1 MLTNKAT
8 IITNISGAAYIKN
21 PPDARCVMNGS
32 DSAQRHAA
40 NGATGESAKGE
51 VAGSFL
57 LGLVGA
63 FYNLSILP
71 QGGMALKIND
81 IDPIRWYPHSM
92 LIDTLHAI
100 GQTFPASQSIFFR
113 AGINFLRIWYEQGPG
128 KTMIHSGLDWL
139 YAHSESQGY
148 NSVVR
153 GGCRDD
159 IGWSILQSIDEKA
172 GIAVHENV
180 MPLSPDFV
188 RGVFYGGCIL
198 FNDMEYVTV
207 DCDSQPYAP
216 NPLFNRIVITTHF
229 RLRPEN
235 DCQNLD
241 SRINSLSPGSIPDLT
256 PTDIESLVWR
266 YKGIQVKN
274 SLDTVYYNDINVILA
289 NAITESQRISREL
302 ETAKDAAE
310 AANQAKSTFL
320 ANMSHELRTPLTAIL
335 GFARV
340 MTRSRT
346 FPKEHLEN
354 AGIIVRSGEHLL
366 TLINQVLDLS
376 KIEAGRTTLNENSF
390 DLHSLLDDTEDMFR
404 MRAEDRHLQ
413 LTFERTPDVPRYVKT
428 DEVKLRQV
436 LINLLNNAVKFT
448 TEGGIA
454 VRVRGQGSEVRG
466 QRTEESPLSPDPSPL
481 TFEIEDTGP
490 GIAPDE
496 SDRLFEAF
504 AQTKTGRQSQEGTGL
519 GLAIS
524 RKFVHLMG
532 GDIAV
537 KSEPGRGSVFSFFIR
552 AEKAES
558 GDVRTVQPDRTVI
571 ALEPGQPRHRI
582 LIVDDNTINRQLLI
596 RLLSPFGFDLREAEN
611 GKQAVEICGQWQPHL
626 IWMDMRMPVMD
637 GYEATGKIKE
647 TAGGQAAAVIALT
660 ASAFEEEKALVLSA
674 GCDDFL
680 RKPYRETEIFETME
694 KHLGIRFVWEENVPK
709 DRKPE
714 QTDKPL
720 TADDLA
726 ALSPELLSALG
737 QAAILG
743 KVRTIELLIEQI
755 RSSDAP
761 LADALKAL
769 ADDFEYD
776 QILELLTK
784 KG

>member
-1 MLTNKAT
+1 VLINKET
-8 IITNISGAAYIKN
+8 IIANTSGETCSTHS
-21 PPDARCVMNGS
+21 PD
-32 DSAQRHAA
+32 
-40 NGATGESAKGE
+40 ATGESAKGE
-51 VAGSFL
+51 VSGSFL
-57 LGLVGA
+57 LGLVEA

-71 QGGMALKIND
+71 QGGMELKMKD
-81 IDPIRWYPHSM
+81 IAPDLWYPYNM
-92 LIDTLHAI
+92 LIETHRAI
-100 GQTFPASQSIFFR
+100 AQMFPSSESVFFR
-113 AGINFLRIWYEQGPG
+113 AGINFLRIWYEHGPG

-139 YAHSESQGY
+139 YAHNESQGY

-153 GGCRDD
+153 GGCKDE
-159 IGWSILQSIDEKA
+159 IGWSRLLFIDEQA
-172 GIAVHENV
+172 GIAVYDNV
-180 MPLSPDFV
+180 TPLPPDFI

-198 FNDMEYVTV
+198 FNDMEYIAV

-216 NPLFNRIVITTHF
+216 NPSFNRIVITTHF

-241 SRINSLSPGSIPDLT
+241 SRINSLTLGSSPDLT
-256 PTDIESLVWR
+256 PADIESLVWR

-274 SLDTVYYNDINVILA
+274 SLDTAYYNDINVILA
-289 NAITESQRISREL
+289 NAITESQRISGEL
-302 ETAKDAAE
+302 EAARDAAE

-320 ANMSHELRTPLTAIL
+320 ANMSHELRSPLTAIL

-340 MTRSRT
+340 MTRSST

-354 AGIIVRSGEHLL
+354 AGIIIRSGEHLL

-376 KIEAGRTTLNENSF
+376 KIEAGRTTLNENIF
-390 DLHSLLDDTEDMFR
+390 DLHRLLDDTEDLFR
-404 MRAEDRHLQ
+404 MRAEEKHLQ
-413 LTFERTPDVPRYVKT
+413 LVFERSPDVPRCVRT

-448 TEGGIA
+448 KEGGIV
-454 VRVRGQGSEVRG
+454 VRVRSENAEVRS
-466 QRTEESPLSPDPSPL
+466 EKADDSSLPVSHFSLH
-481 TFEIEDTGP
+481 FEVEDTGP
-490 GIAPDE
+490 GIAHDE
-496 SDRLFEAF
+496 LDRLFEAF

-532 GDIAV
+532 GDMTV

-558 GDVRTVQPDRTVI
+558 GDVRKVQPDRTAI
-571 ALEPGQPRHRI
+571 DLEPGQPRRRI
-582 LIVDDNTINRQLLI
+582 LIVDDNTINRQLLL

-637 GYEATGKIKE
+637 GYEATGKIRE
-647 TAGGQAAAVIALT
+647 TANGQAAAVIALT

-694 KHLGIRFVWEENVPK
+694 KHLGIRFVWEEDIPK
-709 DRKPE
+709 DRKQGQE
-714 QTDKPL
+714 ETAKPL

-726 ALSPELLSALG
+726 VLSPELLSSLG
-737 QAAILG
+737 QEAIRGDSAAIG
-743 KVRTIELLIEQI
+743 HLIDQI

-769 ADDFEYD
+769 ADDFEHD

-784 KG
+784 KD